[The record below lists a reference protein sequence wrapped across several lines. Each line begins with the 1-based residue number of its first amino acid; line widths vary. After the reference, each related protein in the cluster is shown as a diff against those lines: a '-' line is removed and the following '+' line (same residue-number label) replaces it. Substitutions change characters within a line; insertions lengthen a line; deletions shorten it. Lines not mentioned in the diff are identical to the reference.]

1 MDLSQTS
8 TRRNSFSSQQNIA
21 NDIIADIYVASD
33 VADEF
38 ATFTTDMSLA
48 RGITTGIGGDDTFKT
63 PISGAGL
70 QKRGKKSSGKRSYSV
85 DAIKFQ
91 YSQYLPHTTSKEENK
106 QQIKD
111 TNADTSA
118 SAMLSAAATPSS
130 QTSGVAQFSQRQ
142 RSQSAQFYA
151 GNLYAIDKLSTSSS
165 LERREDDA
173 LREDLEDYTLI
184 DSMIAEYKFP
194 LEDYNNNDDV
204 PTSHHFSDDDEDT
217 NYQDLLEEEGLLAT
231 GEPDEADTTDDIT
244 HTSSFDDDCYII
256 DNPYPLRTEI
266 FVNRSLHL
274 ENIKFYG
281 FDMDYTLAE
290 YKSPQYE
297 QLGFDLVKERLVSMG
312 YPKEIMQFEY
322 DPSFPI
328 RGLWFDTL
336 YGNLLK
342 VDAYGNILVCVHGFE
357 FLKHSQVYEL
367 YPNKFLKLDESRVYV
382 LNTLFNLPET
392 YLLAC
397 LVDFFTNS
405 SEYTEDRT
413 GVKAGELFMSFNSIF
428 QDVRRAVDWV
438 HIQGDLK
445 KRTVENLDY
454 YVKKD
459 PRLPMVLARI
469 RESGAKVFLLTNS
482 DYNFSNKIMTYIF
495 DFPHGAKPDE
505 PHRDWKTY
513 FDVIVV
519 DARKPLFFGEGTI
532 LRQVDTETGALK
544 IGTHMGPLQPGQVYS
559 GGSCEVFTNF
569 INAKGK
575 DVLYIGDHIFG
586 DILKSKK
593 IRGWRTFLVVPELV
607 QELHVW
613 TDKCQFFAEL
623 QQLDCQLGEMYKN
636 LDSSN
641 KEKPD
646 ISKLRASIRD
656 VTHKMDM
663 AYGMMGSLFRSGS
676 RQTFFSSQVVRYAD
690 LYAATFLNFIY
701 YPFSYMFRAPAML
714 LPHESTVAHEQ
725 RYQIEAP
732 IVQRARPT
740 KADATGASGSHVP
753 PTSTDNGAP
762 VAKEVEKETETTSTE
777 EKTVTVPHTR
787 PSTPRTVTHTHDEDY
802 SEEESDPNNKSDAEN
817 AEDGDGKEARK
828 TTK

>member
-1 MDLSQTS
+1 MAVQFCKNFMSKSNLIRSSTNPLLHHLNLISCCCCYRCCYCRLTS
-8 TRRNSFSSQQNIA
+8 SAILKRQVFSKSTNSIIDSTTRTRTFVIVNGQKHRSTISTNVTSSCCALEI
-21 NDIIADIYVASD
+21 
-33 VADEF
+33 
-38 ATFTTDMSLA
+38 MS
-48 RGITTGIGGDDTFKT
+48 
-63 PISGAGL
+63 
-70 QKRGKKSSGKRSYSV
+70 QKRFFHEGNIFNYSM
-85 DAIKFQ
+85 Q
-91 YSQYLPHTTSKEENK
+91 E
-106 QQIKD
+106 
-111 TNADTSA
+111 
-118 SAMLSAAATPSS
+118 PSFECL
-130 QTSGVAQFSQRQ
+130 T
-142 RSQSAQFYA
+142 
-151 GNLYAIDKLSTSSS
+151 
-165 LERREDDA
+165 
-173 LREDLEDYTLI
+173 
-184 DSMIAEYKFP
+184 
-194 LEDYNNNDDV
+194 
-204 PTSHHFSDDDEDT
+204 PTSPNGGGFC
-217 NYQDLLEEEGLLAT
+217 DLPSKKYYRKA
-231 GEPDEADTTDDIT
+231 A
-244 HTSSFDDDCYII
+244 H
-256 DNPYPLRTEI
+256 RI

-482 DYNFSNKIMTYIF
+482 DYNFSNKIMTHIF
-495 DFPHGAKPDE
+495 DFPHGAKPEE

-623 QQLDCQLGEMYKN
+623 QQLDCQLGDMYKN

-732 IVQRARPT
+732 MIQRARAIKT
-740 KADATGASGSHVP
+740 DSVTSTSA
-753 PTSTDNGAP
+753 STDNGAASEVP
-762 VAKEVEKETETTSTE
+762 AAAVAAKPAVHKETESTE
-777 EKTVTVPHTR
+777 ETTVTVPHTR

-802 SEEESDPNNKSDAEN
+802 SEEESDPNNKSDGEN
-817 AEDGDGKEARK
+817 NQDPPADGKEARK
-828 TTK
+828 TKK

>member
-1 MDLSQTS
+1 IC
-8 TRRNSFSSQQNIA
+8 R
-21 NDIIADIYVASD
+21 
-33 VADEF
+33 
-38 ATFTTDMSLA
+38 
-48 RGITTGIGGDDTFKT
+48 
-63 PISGAGL
+63 
-70 QKRGKKSSGKRSYSV
+70 
-85 DAIKFQ
+85 
-91 YSQYLPHTTSKEENK
+91 
-106 QQIKD
+106 
-111 TNADTSA
+111 
-118 SAMLSAAATPSS
+118 
-130 QTSGVAQFSQRQ
+130 
-142 RSQSAQFYA
+142 
-151 GNLYAIDKLSTSSS
+151 
-165 LERREDDA
+165 
-173 LREDLEDYTLI
+173 
-184 DSMIAEYKFP
+184 
-194 LEDYNNNDDV
+194 
-204 PTSHHFSDDDEDT
+204 
-217 NYQDLLEEEGLLAT
+217 
-231 GEPDEADTTDDIT
+231 
-244 HTSSFDDDCYII
+244 
-256 DNPYPLRTEI
+256 I

-342 VDAYGNILVCVHGFE
+342 VDAYGNILVCCHGC
-357 FLKHSQVYEL
+357 LSLLPCSQVYEL
-367 YPNKFLKLDESRVYV
+367 YPNKFLKLDECRVYV

-405 SEYTEDRT
+405 SEYTEGRT

-445 KRTVENLDY
+445 QRTVENLDY

-482 DYNFSNKIMTYIF
+482 DYNFTNRIMTYIF

-544 IGTHMGPLQPGQVYS
+544 IGTHIGPLQPGQVYS

-636 LDSSN
+636 LDSST

-725 RYQIEAP
+725 RFQIETP
-732 IVQRARPT
+732 LIQRGRT
-740 KADATGASGSHVP
+740 KTDSNSSATSSNVP
-753 PTSTDNGAP
+753 LTEGKIGDV
-762 VAKEVEKETETTSTE
+762 VAAAKAAQTPETTKKETE
-777 EKTVTVPHTR
+777 EKTSTVLHTR

-802 SEEESDPNNKSDAEN
+802 SEEESDPNNKSDGEN
-817 AEDGDGKEARK
+817 GPEGATGLAKI
-828 TTK
+828 

>member
-1 MDLSQTS
+1 MNVFIHFPQLMQIA
-8 TRRNSFSSQQNIA
+8 SFSMHLGWRLSCK
-21 NDIIADIYVASD
+21 V
-33 VADEF
+33 
-38 ATFTTDMSLA
+38 TFDCIQRRVELN
-48 RGITTGIGGDDTFKT
+48 
-63 PISGAGL
+63 
-70 QKRGKKSSGKRSYSV
+70 RGKSLIG
-85 DAIKFQ
+85 IKLIGNHQ
-91 YSQYLPHTTSKEENK
+91 K
-106 QQIKD
+106 QQQLQRQQQRTRNKNSNSSKSNTLRLNLTPPAVD
-111 TNADTSA
+111 T
-118 SAMLSAAATPSS
+118 LEVPFEP
-130 QTSGVAQFSQRQ
+130 QTRGRSFTAGEQDMDEAIINGLSGVDVSHR
-142 RSQSAQFYA
+142 Y
-151 GNLYAIDKLSTSSS
+151 K
-165 LERREDDA
+165 RELDH
-173 LREDLEDYTLI
+173 R
-184 DSMIAEYKFP
+184 
-194 LEDYNNNDDV
+194 
-204 PTSHHFSDDDEDT
+204 
-217 NYQDLLEEEGLLAT
+217 
-231 GEPDEADTTDDIT
+231 
-244 HTSSFDDDCYII
+244 
-256 DNPYPLRTEI
+256 I

-482 DYNFSNKIMTYIF
+482 DYNFSNKIMTHIF
-495 DFPHGAKPDE
+495 DFPHGAKPEE

-623 QQLDCQLGEMYKN
+623 QQLDCQLGDMYKN

-732 IVQRARPT
+732 MIQRARSV
-740 KADATGASGSHVP
+740 KADSIAS
-753 PTSTDNGAP
+753 TSGTTDNGGASELAA
-762 VAKEVEKETETTSTE
+762 VAKAVHKETEPAE
-777 EKTVTVPHTR
+777 ETTVTVPHTR

-802 SEEESDPNNKSDAEN
+802 SEEESDLNNKSDGEN
-817 AEDGDGKEARK
+817 NQDSPSAGKKEARK
-828 TTK
+828 TPK